1 MKKFTELNEFN
12 STIITFEGKELR
24 TTQDPHVS
32 DDGEMYIADALDAE
46 GNVYIITWVVIDPE
60 TTDESS
66 ACDWDNPVGVTLV
79 K

>member
-1 MKKFTELNEFN
+1 MIFEELDERN
-12 STIITFEGKELR
+12 STIVEVEGKELR
-24 TTQDPHVS
+24 TIQDPYVS
-32 DDGEMYIADALDAE
+32 DNGSHYIAKALDVE
-46 GNVYIITWVVIDPE
+46 GNTYIINWAVIDPD

>member
-1 MKKFTELNEFN
+1 MKFTELNERN
-12 STIITFEGKELR
+12 STIIEVERKELR

-32 DDGEMYIADALDAE
+32 DDGNQYIAEALDAE
-46 GNVYIITWVVIDPE
+46 GNTYLVTWEVIDHE